1 MVARTVTLTE
11 AKAHLSELLDA
22 VERGESVVIV
32 RRGQRVAV
40 ISNYRETDQA
50 TSDQDARILA
60 LQDRWQ
66 GTIAAVREDDPG
78 FELTPEA
85 VRRIAREGLA

>member
-32 RRGQRVAV
+32 RRGQRVALL
-40 ISNYRETDQA
+40 SNYRAAERTLVDR
-50 TSDQDARILA
+50 DARIHEV
-60 LQDRWQ
+60 QDRWRDA
-66 GTIAAVREDDPG
+66 ISAVREADPD
-78 FELTPEA
+78 FELGPEA
-85 VRRIAREGLA
+85 VKRIAREGLL

>member
-40 ISNYRETDQA
+40 LSNYRAAERP
-50 TSDQDARILA
+50 ARDRDTRIHE
-60 LQDRWQ
+60 LQDRWR
-66 GTIAAVREDDPG
+66 GTLALLRETDPG
-78 FELTPEA
+78 LEWTPEN
-85 VRRIAREGLA
+85 VKRVAREGLR

>member
-40 ISNYRETDQA
+40 LSNYQAAERTPTDRRAQI
-50 TSDQDARILA
+50 DQ
-60 LQDRWQ
+60 LQDRWR
-66 GTIAAVREDDPG
+66 GTIAAIREADPE
-78 FELTPEA
+78 FELSPAT
-85 VRRIAREGLA
+85 VRRIGREGLS

>member
-40 ISNYRETDQA
+40 ISNYRAADQA
-50 TSDQDARILA
+50 TSDRDARILA

-66 GTIAAVREDDPG
+66 GTIAAILEADPG

>member
-40 ISNYRETDQA
+40 ISNYLETDQA
-50 TSDQDARILA
+50 TSDRDACIRA
-60 LQDRWQ
+60 LQDRWK
-66 GTIAAVREDDPG
+66 GTITAIREADPG